1 MCTHTI
7 RVYSPVSRAALMA
20 RRLRRR
26 CAWCREPMDGLGPLQ
41 TGERISDGICER
53 CLPAVLAQLDRE
65 ERQ

>member
-1 MCTHTI
+1 
-7 RVYSPVSRAALMA
+7 
-20 RRLRRR
+20 
-26 CAWCREPMDGLGPLQ
+26 MDGLGPLQ